1 MTRRFCRYI
10 EKMFGFSRLAGMIE
24 DSRVEP
30 QIPVGAAWLSGLFM
44 FALRRGSL
52 NAIDGDL
59 RVPGMMERVVGRSR
73 PSGDSIGRIFC
84 LLATG
89 RLRAILA
96 AIAHKLKR
104 SKVLVNEWPLRFAA
118 LDGHELFSLTLP
130 LLPEVSRA
138 HRDCQGREAHR
149 VLSPHR
155 CLPSYRLRDPGAARC

>member
-10 EKMFGFSRLAGMIE
+10 EKMFGFSGLVGMIE

-30 QIPVGAAWLSGLFM
+30 QISAGSAWLSGLFM
-44 FALRRGSL
+44 FATGRGSL

-59 RVPGMMERVVGRSR
+59 RVPKMMERVVGKTK

-89 RLRAILA
+89 GLRAILA

-104 SKVLVNEWPLRFAA
+104 SKALLNGWPLRFAA
-118 LDGHELFSLTLP
+118 VDGHELFSLTLP
-130 LLPEVSRA
+130 LLPEVSGA
-138 HRDCQGREAHR
+138 HRYGKGREAHR

-155 CLPSYRLRDPGAARC
+155 CLPSHRLRDPGATGC

>member
-1 MTRRFCRYI
+1 MTRRLCGYI
-10 EKMFGFSRLAGMIE
+10 EKMFGFSGLVGMIE

-30 QIPVGAAWLSGLFM
+30 QICAGSAWLSGLFM
-44 FALRRGSL
+44 FATGRGRL
-52 NAIDGDL
+52 NAIDGEL
-59 RVPGMMERVVGRSR
+59 RVPKMMERVVGKSK

-89 RLRAILA
+89 GLRAILA

-104 SKVLVNEWPLRFAA
+104 SKALVNGWPLRFAA

-130 LLPEVSRA
+130 LLPPVSRA
-138 HRDCQGREAHR
+138 YRYGKGREAHR

-155 CLPSYRLRDPGAARC
+155 CLPSDRLPDPAATRC